1 MSLACAVLLHC
12 HGMEGEKSLLQNL
25 DIKGCSLF
33 SLSSEITVLA
43 FLSLQFYSSY
53 LYYTVLFVLG
63 FESRMKVIGVGGGG
77 NITQQEKKC
86 LVKTPDYYWFSRGEH
101 AFLSI
106 RFSISAVGLRSVSS
120 SVEEMLPLPCHPGSC
135 GVMAPALSQKII
147 LLSPTLQS
155 R

>member
-1 MSLACAVLLHC
+1 
-12 HGMEGEKSLLQNL
+12 MEGEKSLLQNL

-63 FESRMKVIGVGGGG
+63 FESRMKVMGVGGGGG

-86 LVKTPDYYWFSRGEH
+86 LVKTPDYY
-101 AFLSI
+101 
-106 RFSISAVGLRSVSS
+106 
-120 SVEEMLPLPCHPGSC
+120 
-135 GVMAPALSQKII
+135 
-147 LLSPTLQS
+147 
-155 R
+155 